1 MRNAASCFL
10 ASALLLLGVAATAQ
24 AQDAASY
31 PSKPIKVIVG
41 QSPGGGTDVSCRLIS
56 EAAERLLGQSMVIE
70 NKPGAGGRIGAAQV
84 AKSAPDGYTLLYTPK
99 PPLTIMQHLNLKLDF
114 DPERDFTPVAIMA
127 WPPALLIVRASFP
140 AKTVQEFLE
149 YAKQNPGKV
158 TFGIQGIGAEF
169 HVSLELLRQRTGA
182 KIVAVPY
189 RGGAPAIVD
198 LLADRLDAMILVPAA
213 IKDHLAAGKLRAL
226 ATLEP
231 NRVPEYSDIPTFAEV
246 GLPELTGSPWFG
258 FVAPAATPPAI
269 VSKLAGVF
277 AKLQSDAALT
287 KRLNDLGYTL
297 RMTGPDESK
306 TIIEN
311 ERRAFGKIAAGGRLD
326 KPN

>member
-1 MRNAASCFL
+1 MRNAVSRVL
-10 ASALLLLGVAATAQ
+10 ASALLLLGAAGAAQ
-24 AQDAASY
+24 AQNAASY
-31 PSKPIKVIVG
+31 PTKPIKVIVG

-56 EAAERLLGQSMVIE
+56 EAAEKLLGQPIVVE

-99 PPLTIMQHLNLKLDF
+99 PPLTIMQHVNLKLDF

-140 AKTVQEFLE
+140 ARTVQEFIE

-182 KIVAVPY
+182 RIVAVPY

-231 NRVPEYSDIPTFAEV
+231 SRVPDYPNVPTFAEA

-258 FVAPAATPPAI
+258 FVAPAATPPTI
-269 VSKLAGVF
+269 VSKLADVF

-297 RMTGPDESK
+297 RVESPAASK
-306 TIIEN
+306 TIIEK
-311 ERRAFGKIAAGGRLD
+311 ERQAFGKVAAGGRLD

>member
-1 MRNAASCFL
+1 MRGSFLRFL
-10 ASALLLLGVAATAQ
+10 ALAVCLSGFLPPAA

-31 PSKPIKVIVG
+31 PTKPIKVIVP
-41 QSPGGGTDVSCRLIS
+41 QSPGGGTDVSCRVIS
-56 EAAERLLGQSMVIE
+56 EAAEKLLGQPIVVE

-99 PPLTIMQHLNLKLDF
+99 PPLTIVQHLSLKLDF

-127 WPPALLIVRASFP
+127 WPPALLIVRDGFP
-140 AKTVQEFLE
+140 AKTVQEFIA
-149 YAKQNPGKV
+149 YAKANPGKI

-198 LLADRLDAMILVPAA
+198 LLAGRLDAMILVPAA
-213 IKDHLAAGKLRAL
+213 IKDHLATGKLRAL

-231 NRVPEYSDIPTFAEV
+231 KRVPDYPDVPTFAEV

-258 FVAPAATPPAI
+258 FFAPAATPAAI
-269 VSKLAGVF
+269 IDKLAGVF
-277 AKLQSDAALT
+277 AKLQADAALN
-287 KRLNDLGYTL
+287 KRLNDLGYDL
-297 RMTGPDESK
+297 RVVGPADAKALLEK
-306 TIIEN
+306 
-311 ERRAFGKIAAGGRLD
+311 ERVAFGKVAAGGRLD

>member
-1 MRNAASCFL
+1 MRNAVSRVL
-10 ASALLLLGVAATAQ
+10 ASALLLLGAAGAAQ
-24 AQDAASY
+24 AQDTASY
-31 PSKPIKVIVG
+31 PSRPIKVIVG

-56 EAAERLLGQSMVIE
+56 EAAEKLLGQTIVIE

-99 PPLTIMQHLNLKLDF
+99 PPLTIMQHVNLKLDF

-127 WPPALLIVRASFP
+127 WPPALLVVRASFP
-140 AKTVQEFLE
+140 AKTVQEFME
-149 YAKQNPGKV
+149 YVKQNPGKV

-231 NRVPEYSDIPTFAEV
+231 KRVPEYPDVPTFAEV

-269 VSKLAGVF
+269 VSKLADAF
-277 AKLQSDAALT
+277 AKLQSDAGLN

-297 RMTGPDESK
+297 RMEGPAASK
-306 TIIEN
+306 AIIEK
-311 ERRAFGKIAAGGRLD
+311 ERQAFGKVAAGGRLD